1 MPEQNLCVLIDF
13 ENVAAGT
20 EKEGLGRFDIRPVM
34 RRLYDKG
41 RILVTRAYG
50 DWGRFAKFKQ
60 GLLQQ
65 GVQMMEL
72 TSFRGQDKNR
82 ADIALVVDAME
93 LAFTRDYIDTF
104 VLLSGDSDFTPLVMR
119 LKELNKRVIGIGTR
133 GSTSRLL
140 IDSCD
145 EFIFYH
151 NIKRGHL
158 EDSDDKPEQT
168 SSDSSSRRSRPQSQP
183 DIVDVTDVAD
193 VAAAA
198 TTATLS
204 KYDAFALLVETVE
217 GLQKEASGPLLAG
230 LVKQSLQRKEP
241 TFDES
246 DYGFTGFTRFLESAR
261 DKGLLVLSRDDK
273 AGGYRVELPD
283 EPVSPPTPESD
294 EPDLPRLPGPAAL
307 LRDILITAG
316 FNPLTHFMRHVV
328 VHEFVDHVQ
337 ERQARK
343 KRNTLMYVHGD
354 IARRC
359 RKTDPYVP
367 ARYVSSVINALQEAG
382 ELHHSDGSPVRSNSA
397 HFTIRKDADELLLEL
412 RRFYL
417 RLLLKAG
424 QSLSDAESLSLLL
437 WGDTGHTREAGEL
450 CAWLLHDATLPRS
463 EPSEDTPSD
472 SHSSSSSSS
481 HPDIDDDSEDGSA
494 QEARGESARE
504 SSEAGRGGDD
514 DDGSRRQRRRRNGRR
529 RGRRGEQEDARQ
541 ADGAEP
547 APPLDPDV
555 ITAFGLRLSPPVFG
569 DTMEAEAL
577 LDSPPPSPRKAAPP
591 RHRQSSRRSR
601 PPRRKPSTPA
611 SDS

>member
-34 RRLYDKG
+34 RRLKDKG
-41 RILVTRAYG
+41 RLLVTRAYG

-60 GLLQQ
+60 GLLMQ

-140 IDSCD
+140 IEACD
-145 EFIFYH
+145 EFIFYR
-151 NIKRGHL
+151 NIKRSSM
-158 EDSDDKPEQT
+158 EESPRSSKPE
-168 SSDSSSRRSRPQSQP
+168 SSSRRHRPPINDAPSGP
-183 DIVDVTDVAD
+183 ENAPSGSPPS
-193 VAAAA
+193 
-198 TTATLS
+198 LS
-204 KYDAFALLVETVE
+204 KYDAFALLAETVE
-217 GLQKEASGPLLAG
+217 GLLKEASGPLLAG

-246 DYGFTGFTRFLESAR
+246 DYGYSGFTRFLESAR
-261 DKGLLVLSRDDK
+261 DKGLLILAKDDK

-283 EPVSPPTPESD
+283 GAVTPISQEND
-294 EPDLPRLPGPAAL
+294 EPGLPELPGPAAL
-307 LRDILITAG
+307 LRDALIAAG

-359 RKTDPYVP
+359 RKTDPFVP
-367 ARYVSSVINALQEAG
+367 AKYVSSVINALQSAG
-382 ELHHSDGSPVRSNSA
+382 ELLHSDGSPVRSNSA
-397 HFTIRKDADELLLEL
+397 HFSIRKDADELLLDL

-417 RLLLKAG
+417 RLLMNAG
-424 QSLSDAESLSLLL
+424 HSLTDAESLSQLL
-437 WGDTGHTREAGEL
+437 WGDDEHVREAGEL
-450 CAWLLHDATLPRS
+450 CAWLVHEASTIAARAEEAPATVEGAEGAHDDNGAD
-463 EPSEDTPSD
+463 EEAPS
-472 SHSSSSSSS
+472 
-481 HPDIDDDSEDGSA
+481 GRR
-494 QEARGESARE
+494 RG
-504 SSEAGRGGDD
+504 
-514 DDGSRRQRRRRNGRR
+514 RRRNGRR
-529 RGRRGEQEDARQ
+529 RGRRGDSIEDAPTS
-541 ADGAEP
+541 G
-547 APPLDPDV
+547 DPDIV
-555 ITAFGLRLSPPVFG
+555 LALGLKLSPPEIDG
-569 DTMEAEAL
+569 ALEAEAL
-577 LDSPPPSPRKAAPP
+577 LNSAQPV
-591 RHRQSSRRSR
+591 
-601 PPRRKPSTPA
+601 PRRKPSPRQPRGSRSQRPRRSKPA
-611 SDS
+611 AAPTEG

>member
-34 RRLYDKG
+34 RRLKDKG

-119 LKELNKRVIGIGTR
+119 LKELNRRVIGIGTR

-145 EFIFYH
+145 EFIFYR
-151 NIKRGHL
+151 NIKRGQID
-158 EDSDDKPEQT
+158 DSPPSRHERPGTDQSHRRPPRHQPPAEEP
-168 SSDSSSRRSRPQSQP
+168 SSPHDSSGSPAL
-183 DIVDVTDVAD
+183 T
-193 VAAAA
+193 
-198 TTATLS
+198 

-246 DYGFTGFTRFLESAR
+246 DYNFTGFTRFLESAR

-283 EPVSPPTPESD
+283 EPAKPLSPEAD
-294 EPDLPRLPGPAAL
+294 EPGLPALPGPAAM
-307 LRDILITAG
+307 LRDVLITAG

-367 ARYVSSVINALQEAG
+367 ARYVSSVINALQAAG
-382 ELHHSDGSPVRSNSA
+382 ELLHSDGSPVRSNSA
-397 HFTIRKDADELLLEL
+397 HFTISKDADELLLEL

-417 RLLLKAG
+417 RLLMKAG
-424 QSLSDAESLSLLL
+424 HELSDAESLSMLL
-437 WGDTGHTREAGEL
+437 WGDAEHVREAGEL
-450 CAWLLHDATLPRS
+450 CAWLVHAEAQRPES
-463 EPSEDTPSD
+463 PDTP
-472 SHSSSSSSS
+472 
-481 HPDIDDDSEDGSA
+481 DDDSASADDEAAPDDAPSEGALVEGAEEDG
-494 QEARGESARE
+494 
-504 SSEAGRGGDD
+504 
-514 DDGSRRQRRRRNGRR
+514 GRR
-529 RGRRGEQEDARQ
+529 RGRRRSGRRRGRRSDQEDSRSS
-541 ADGAEP
+541 G
-547 APPLDPDV
+547 DPDV
-555 ITAFGLRLSPPVFG
+555 VLALGLRLSPPENDG
-569 DTMEAEAL
+569 MLEAEAL
-577 LDSPPPSPRKAAPP
+577 LGSPAPAPRKRAA
-591 RHRQSSRRSR
+591 QSSRRRRSGGR
-601 PPRRKPSTPA
+601 SQRPRRKPSAATEG
-611 SDS
+611 